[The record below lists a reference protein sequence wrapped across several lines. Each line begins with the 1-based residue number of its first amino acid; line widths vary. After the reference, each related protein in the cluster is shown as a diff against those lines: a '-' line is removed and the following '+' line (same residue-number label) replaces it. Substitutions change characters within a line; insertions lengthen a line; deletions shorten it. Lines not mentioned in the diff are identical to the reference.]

1 MNNGNFR
8 NAWITRY
15 LLLLSLPF
23 CTPGLPV
30 QDLLD
35 HFRED
40 EGTRGRSSQRWECS
54 NGCLPPRHIVSAQ
67 YGCSDKAV
75 LCTTVNEST
84 LNLFSL
90 GLPHFAAKLVSQ
102 SQLGGI
108 LFIRNPTKAS
118 ERASPSAVC
127 GRLDIWW
134 LPGQASTDPE
144 TRGD

>member
-8 NAWITRY
+8 NAWITRH

-67 YGCSDKAV
+67 YGCSDKAGP
-75 LCTTVNEST
+75 LETVNFFYLFFKTFST
-84 LNLFSL
+84 GLLFVRGVDMSAL
-90 GLPHFAAKLVSQ
+90 WSAIRVAFSMFRMSCKPREMLIRREVNPDLAQ
-102 SQLGGI
+102 S
-108 LFIRNPTKAS
+108 T
-118 ERASPSAVC
+118 
-127 GRLDIWW
+127 
-134 LPGQASTDPE
+134 
-144 TRGD
+144 